1 MFVIVTVSFERYKS
15 LKEKYDARSSIKI
28 SRDERE
34 SMFKGSRVSDG
45 IRMID

>member
-1 MFVIVTVSFERYKS
+1 MFVIVSVSFERYKS
-15 LKEKYDARSSIKI
+15 VKEKYEARSSIRI
-28 SRDERE
+28 SKDERE